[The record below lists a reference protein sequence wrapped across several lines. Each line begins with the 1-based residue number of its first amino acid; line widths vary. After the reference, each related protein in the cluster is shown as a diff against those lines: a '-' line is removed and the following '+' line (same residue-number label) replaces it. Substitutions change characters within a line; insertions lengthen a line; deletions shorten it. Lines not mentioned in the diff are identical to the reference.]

1 MCMCKQLVAKQ
12 VGANIQLYNV
22 VAFLP
27 TSAAISKSCL
37 YACLLYVYY
46 KYISIL
52 LQYYE
57 EQKLYK
63 IVATWFLLLEF

>member
-1 MCMCKQLVAKQ
+1 MCMCKQLVPKQ
-12 VGANIQLYNV
+12 VGANVQLYIV

-46 KYISIL
+46 KYIPYMYVCVRVYIFSL
-52 LQYYE
+52 T
-57 EQKLYK
+57 
-63 IVATWFLLLEF
+63 VLLELLSCL